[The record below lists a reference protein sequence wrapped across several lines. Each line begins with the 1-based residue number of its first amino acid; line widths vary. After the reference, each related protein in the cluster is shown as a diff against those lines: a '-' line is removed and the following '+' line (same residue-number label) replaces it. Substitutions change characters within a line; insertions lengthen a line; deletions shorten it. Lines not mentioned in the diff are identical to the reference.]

1 MKTPKK
7 TIPEFVQRA
16 ESMLPM
22 FTTSSNRPQPTADLP
37 REICRAASRR
47 WRLFPVPDYYRYAP
61 MKVRLNPQ
69 QALWLNLELWASENS
84 GCNWGLVTGQAS
96 EVFALSLQLVSA
108 DLRYVHCVRMTGTM
122 KRHSSQWQVLGS
134 THSFAVQMA
143 WLIALDRR

>member
-47 WRLFPVPDYYRYAP
+47 LRLFPVPDYYRYAP
-61 MKVRLNPQ
+61 MKREIESAQ
-69 QALWLNLELWASENS
+69 GLWLNLSY
-84 GCNWGLVTGQAS
+84 GQVKTPVAI
-96 EVFALSLQLVSA
+96 
-108 DLRYVHCVRMTGTM
+108 R
-122 KRHSSQWQVLGS
+122 
-134 THSFAVQMA
+134 A
-143 WLIALDRR
+143 WSPD